1 MLLRDRKRLNQQT
14 GEMEGG
20 TPTLSFNGGL
30 PDVQINDPR
39 SPLAEALAKVPAA
52 AVKGARKMRATDPAT
67 QSASTGGSPPS
78 ADPYGL
84 APKELDLGLP
94 APAPTAKV
102 SGGSPVGEEDE
113 LKKIMSFLTR
123 AMV

>member
-20 TPTLSFNGGL
+20 TPTLAFNGGL

-39 SPLAEALAKVPAA
+39 IPLAEALAKVPT
-52 AVKGARKMRATDPAT
+52 AVAKGAQRMRGTDPAA
-67 QSASTGGSPPS
+67 QPASTGGSPPS

-94 APAPTAKV
+94 PIQSQVT
-102 SGGSPVGEEDE
+102 GGSPVGEEDQ
-113 LKKIMSFLTR
+113 LAKLLRFLTMG
-123 AMV
+123 AP